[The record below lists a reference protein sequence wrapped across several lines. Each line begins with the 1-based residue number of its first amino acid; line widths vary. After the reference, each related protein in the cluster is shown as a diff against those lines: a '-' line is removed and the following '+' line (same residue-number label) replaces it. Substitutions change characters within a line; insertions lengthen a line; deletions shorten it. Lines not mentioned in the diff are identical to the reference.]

1 MKEKEN
7 LEQTIK
13 QCVRQLRHLPRGK
26 LVAQTKGNN
35 IYYLKRLDGDTLYLP
50 KGDPEIV
57 QLKNRHLAEAVLKN
71 ANENLDVM
79 NYTLQH
85 FKTYDPNELAAAFSK
100 SYQGISVDIIQAL
113 GFAYTLG
120 FETAPQQWD
129 KHPENLK
136 YTTIG
141 GAKRR
146 SKSELII
153 DDIYKSLNIRQQYEK
168 GLRFSDG
175 HEINPDFSA
184 FSELIMMLK
193 FHEHIGDVADPQKM
207 GYNIWKFKH
216 YVHDGIYPF
225 DRLLYTFDK
234 PDGSIDAEEIA
245 MLIKMFMQ

>member
-1 MKEKEN
+1 MI
-7 LEQTIK
+7 LPQYVYSY
-13 QCVRQLRHLPRGK
+13 QCVAINNERGK
-26 LVAQTKGNN
+26 RDEIFRCSN

-71 ANENLDVM
+71 ANDNLDVM

-100 SYQGISVDIIQAL
+100 SYQGISQDIIQAL
-113 GFAYTLG
+113 GF
-120 FETAPQQWD
+120 ENAPQQWD

-136 YTTIG
+136 YTTMG

-168 GLRFSDG
+168 GLKFSDG

-184 FSELIMMLK
+184 FSELIRLLK
-193 FHEHIGDVADPQKM
+193 FHEHIGDIADSQKM

-216 YVHDGIYPF
+216 YLHDGIYPF

-234 PDGSIDAEEIA
+234 PDGSIDAEEIT